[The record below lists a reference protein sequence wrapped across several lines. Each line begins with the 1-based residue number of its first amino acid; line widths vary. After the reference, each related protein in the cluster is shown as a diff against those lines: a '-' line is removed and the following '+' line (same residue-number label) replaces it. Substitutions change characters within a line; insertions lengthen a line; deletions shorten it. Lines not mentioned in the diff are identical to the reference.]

1 MKCHFDPFLFVNHSQ
16 IPWDFDVTTTLRA
29 CGLNFKLSATENV
42 NFTLIP
48 VYLNDLQEF
57 LSKAYNGLS
66 MACNLVQ
73 DFVQDEDTIVYLKLF
88 ALLYM
93 QMTQLYLQNQNMTF
107 KQPLV
112 VCTTTVTFGNYS

>member
-1 MKCHFDPFLFVNHSQ
+1 MGRHTGTFFDCGIGVRQGDNL
-16 IPWDFDVTTTLRA
+16 TTLLFA
-29 CGLNFKLSATENV
+29 LC
-42 NFTLIP
+42 
-48 VYLNDLQEF
+48 LNDLQEF

-88 ALLYM
+88 ALLYADD
-93 QMTQLYLQNQNMTF
+93 TIILAESKHDLQAA
-107 KQPLV
+107 LIV